1 MHRCPKCDRECL
13 CETGEM
19 SDYFWPYDI
28 CTHDCQAEL
37 DAQRDAEPPGVSA
50 QRDGEVNC
58 VQEDI

>member
-1 MHRCPKCDRECL
+1 MPCDCSEI
-13 CETGEM
+13 EINAENFPDDT
-19 SDYFWPYDI
+19 WI
-28 CTHDCQAEL
+28 CSHDCQDEL